1 MTQTEGVGQG
11 LGELAVE
18 KDQVPVLIRLEGMI
32 VGLADVK
39 LYPGIAQAEVHQH
52 VDQDGVGQ
60 GDGGREAD
68 EAADVS
74 LLTPDFAGGLL
85 YFRKGVQRRS

>member
-1 MTQTEGVGQG
+1 MV
-11 LGELAVE
+11 
-18 KDQVPVLIRLEGMI
+18 
-32 VGLADVK
+32 VGLADVE

-52 VDQDGVGQ
+52 VDQDGVGE

-68 EAADVS
+68 EAADVR
-74 LLTPDFAGGLL
+74 LLTPNFAGGLL